1 MFFEKLFA
9 RQAYVKNGTGLS
21 WLHVVGVCTF
31 LQVCMFYKKVVST
44 LSKCIT
50 KNRSYF
56 SSSVSRS
63 SVRTTSSIY
72 CEDALYLFILYHNV
86 M

>member
-31 LQVCMFYKKVVST
+31 LQVCNVLQKKLLARSLI
-44 LSKCIT
+44 LSMDFENTILKQT
-50 KNRSYF
+50 KIRRYQ
-56 SSSVSRS
+56 V
-63 SVRTTSSIY
+63 
-72 CEDALYLFILYHNV
+72 D
-86 M
+86 